1 MIITINHLLIYLILL
16 IMDFEILIIDDK
28 VDNLLKI
35 LKNNDSKNK
44 DEELGKEKNSKT

>member
-28 VDNLLKI
+28 IDKLLKI
-35 LKNNDSKNK
+35 LENNDSRNK
-44 DEELGKEKNSKT
+44 DKELGKEKNSKT